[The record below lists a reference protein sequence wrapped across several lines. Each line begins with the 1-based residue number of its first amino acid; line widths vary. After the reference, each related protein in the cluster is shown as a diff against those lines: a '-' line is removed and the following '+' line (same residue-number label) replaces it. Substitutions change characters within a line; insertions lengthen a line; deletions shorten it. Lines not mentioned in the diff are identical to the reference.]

1 MIIRN
6 IIIFLFLNDWKN
18 LPYYDVEEK
27 HEIMRSRNAHEIPQ
41 MYE

>member
-1 MIIRN
+1 MN

-18 LPYYDVEEK
+18 LPDYAVEK